1 MSGSPAGRV
10 LTLLERVQERPGLT
24 APRLAEELGVSERT
38 VRRYVTTLH
47 DLGIPVEAG
56 RGKFG
61 GHRLRPGFRM
71 PPLMLTTDE
80 AVAVTL
86 ALAVMR
92 GTDVRPRRRG
102 RDRAVQARPG
112 AAAGRVRPGGRRARR
127 GQPVD
132 RRVAGR
138 RDPRPRLAR
147 RWRQASSNDGG
158 AGSGTARR
166 TETPPSARSTRTA
179 SRCSVAG
186 ATSTAGATSGT
197 PAGRSA
203 STGSTASTCSMRPS
217 GCPPTSMSSAR
228 SSGRSPCPGRSSRSL
243 LLDGPIAEVEPWF
256 PRFLGVCEAVG
267 PRPHPGAV
275 VDEQPGLLRA
285 ADQRPPVR
293 DDGRGAD
300 RAPGGLRP
308 RRHPDGSH
316 RRGAR

>member
-92 GTDVRPRRRG
+92 GTTSDHGGSVETALSKLDPG
-102 RDRAVQARPG
+102 TAAR
-112 AAAGRVRPGGRRARR
+112 RVRPGGRRAGR
-127 GQPVD
+127 GQSVY

-138 RDPRPRLAR
+138 RD
-147 RWRQASSNDGG
+147 S
-158 AGSGTARR
+158 
-166 TETPPSARSTRTA
+166 
-179 SRCSVAG
+179 
-186 ATSTAGATSGT
+186 
-197 PAGRSA
+197 
-203 STGSTASTCSMRPS
+203 
-217 GCPPTSMSSAR
+217 
-228 SSGRSPCPGRSSRSL
+228 
-243 LLDGPIAEVEPWF
+243 
-256 PRFLGVCEAVG
+256 
-267 PRPHPGAV
+267 
-275 VDEQPGLLRA
+275 
-285 ADQRPPVR
+285 
-293 DDGRGAD
+293 
-300 RAPGGLRP
+300 
-308 RRHPDGSH
+308 
-316 RRGAR
+316 